1 MSVRVMSGVWEVDL
15 DHGAQGL
22 LLALADHADDDGRRC
37 YPSVP
42 YLAWKTGYSESQVRR
57 IMKQLRE
64 SGLIVSVANEN
75 GGRGNPVEYVIHLEK
90 GSKKPPFIPKQ
101 ERVGPE
107 THGADLEA
115 EDDDPEPEN
124 PGTVMP
130 AFGSQKP
137 STIVTPFPE
146 GNPSTVRPPFPEG
159 NPSTVR
165 PPFPEEKPSAIVTP
179 FPEGNP
185 STVRPPFPEEK
196 PSAIVTPFPEEKPST
211 IVTPFPEENP
221 STIVTP
227 FPGENPST
235 VKPPFPEGKG
245 SHLEPESL
253 ASEPE
258 SLAFEAES
266 LAFEALKPSIAM
278 TPEPLEPSLEPS
290 IEPSGEPSV
299 VGPVDVHIDAT
310 SDLAPQS
317 GKFGETSASASP
329 APESPEESPPPAPSS
344 PKAQRFRP
352 PDYWGPLTVLEG
364 YARRDYSNFVTT
376 LEATCAAQGVSPGA
390 VVAAFSDYYAG
401 NRFRHGWSDPV
412 AALRRTL
419 PVQIS
424 KLTGGN
430 KSPPY
435 QTAHERRI
443 AAEKAIPIRPIKQV

>member
-1 MSVRVMSGVWEVDL
+1 MSVRVMSRVWEVDL
-15 DHGAQGL
+15 EHGAQGL

-64 SGLIVSVANEN
+64 SGLIVPVANEN

-137 STIVTPFPE
+137 STIVTPFLE
-146 GNPSTVRPPFPEG
+146 ENPGTI
-159 NPSTVR
+159 TT
-165 PPFPEEKPSAIVTP
+165 PFPEEK
-179 FPEGNP
+179 P

-196 PSAIVTPFPEEKPST
+196 PSAIVTPFPEENPSTIVTAFPGENPSTVKPPFPEEKPSA

-221 STIVTP
+221 STIVTA

-258 SLAFEAES
+258 SLAFSAES

-278 TPEPLEPSLEPS
+278 TPEPLEPSLEPPL
-290 IEPSGEPSV
+290 EPSGEPSV

-310 SDLAPQS
+310 SGLAPQS
-317 GKFGETSASASP
+317 GKFGETCASAST

-364 YARRDYSNFVTT
+364 YARRDYSNFVAT
-376 LEATCAAQGVSPGA
+376 LEATCTAQGVSPGA

-435 QTAHERRI
+435 QSAHERRI
-443 AAEKAIPIRPIKQV
+443 AAEKAIPIRPITQV

>member
-64 SGLIVSVANEN
+64 SGLIVPVANEN

-101 ERVGPE
+101 ERVGPD

-115 EDDDPEPEN
+115 EYNDPEPEN
-124 PGTVMP
+124 PGTV
-130 AFGSQKP
+130 
-137 STIVTPFPE
+137 
-146 GNPSTVRPPFPEG
+146 RP
-159 NPSTVR
+159 
-165 PPFPEEKPSAIVTP
+165 
-179 FPEGNP
+179 
-185 STVRPPFPEEK
+185 
-196 PSAIVTPFPEEKPST
+196 
-211 IVTPFPEENP
+211 PFPEENP

-227 FPGENPST
+227 FPEGKPSTVRPPFPEENPSAIVT
-235 VKPPFPEGKG
+235 PFPEGKG
-245 SHLEPESL
+245 SHL
-253 ASEPE
+253 EPE

-290 IEPSGEPSV
+290 GEPSV

-310 SDLAPQS
+310 SGLAPQS
-317 GKFGETSASASP
+317 GKFGETSASAST
-329 APESPEESPPPAPSS
+329 APESPEDSPPPAPSS

-352 PDYWGPLTVLEG
+352 PDYWGPLTLLEG
-364 YARRDYSNFVTT
+364 YARRDYSNFVTA

-412 AALRRTL
+412 ATLRRTL

-424 KLTGGN
+424 KLAGGN

-443 AAEKAIPIRPIKQV
+443 AAEKAIPIRPITQV

>member
-115 EDDDPEPEN
+115 EDADPEPEN

-146 GNPSTVRPPFPEG
+146 E
-159 NPSTVR
+159 
-165 PPFPEEKPSAIVTP
+165 
-179 FPEGNP
+179 NP

-196 PSAIVTPFPEEKPST
+196 PSAIVTPFPEENPSTVKPPFPEEKPSA

-227 FPGENPST
+227 FPEENPST
-235 VKPPFPEGKG
+235 VMPPFPEEKPSAIVTPFPEGKG
-245 SHLEPESL
+245 SHL
-253 ASEPE
+253 EPE

-317 GKFGETSASASP
+317 RKFGETCASAST
-329 APESPEESPPPAPSS
+329 APESPEDSPPPAPSS

-364 YARRDYSNFVTT
+364 YARRDYSNFVTA

-412 AALRRTL
+412 ATLRRTL

-443 AAEKAIPIRPIKQV
+443 AAEKAIPIRPITQV